1 MNQYMS
7 FLLSLL
13 LLCVASSNSI
23 SNKVVEVDVICKEAS
38 NPSYCSNLLNSKPGG
53 AKDASLVDF
62 ADYMIDGLIDNST
75 NTDMLISILIDK
87 IGDNYTEIN
96 YYYRCKVNI
105 LSVDGIIA
113 RLVIAEKDLT
123 LKHYPAM
130 IKGIRDVMDK
140 ILQCRDSLRQH
151 KTSPLVAQNVDV
163 LQQSGQVL
171 QIISKYINRG

>member
-13 LLCVASSNSI
+13 LLCVASSDS

-53 AKDASLVDF
+53 AKDVSLDDF
-62 ADYMIDGLIDNST
+62 AHYMIDGLIDNST
-75 NTDMLISILIDK
+75 NTEMLISVLIDK

-96 YYYRCKVNI
+96 YYYRCLVNI
-105 LSVDGIIA
+105 ISVDGITST
-113 RLVIAEKDLT
+113 LVIAEKDLT

-130 IKGIRDVMDK
+130 IKGVGNVMDK

-171 QIISKYINRG
+171 QIISKYISRG